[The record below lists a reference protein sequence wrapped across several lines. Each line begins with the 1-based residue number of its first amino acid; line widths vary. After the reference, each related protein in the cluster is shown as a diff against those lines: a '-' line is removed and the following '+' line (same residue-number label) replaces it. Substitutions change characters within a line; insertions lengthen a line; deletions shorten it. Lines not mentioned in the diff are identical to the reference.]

1 MLMLLGVGS
10 AEADIPQAVP
20 QGFCKG
26 RSLMLPRG
34 EVVAEDG
41 VQHSL
46 DSRAVHTV
54 APVSGEAYV
63 VVKLPDH
70 TQWYATWLPYS
81 GEWELLRLES
91 SWLEPEGPELSR
103 AA

>member
-1 MLMLLGVGS
+1 
-10 AEADIPQAVP
+10 
-20 QGFCKG
+20 
-26 RSLMLPRG
+26 
-34 EVVAEDG
+34 
-41 VQHSL
+41 
-46 DSRAVHTV
+46 
-54 APVSGEAYV
+54 V

>member
-1 MLMLLGVGS
+1 M
-10 AEADIPQAVP
+10 
-20 QGFCKG
+20 
-26 RSLMLPRG
+26 
-34 EVVAEDG
+34 
-41 VQHSL
+41 
-46 DSRAVHTV
+46 HTV